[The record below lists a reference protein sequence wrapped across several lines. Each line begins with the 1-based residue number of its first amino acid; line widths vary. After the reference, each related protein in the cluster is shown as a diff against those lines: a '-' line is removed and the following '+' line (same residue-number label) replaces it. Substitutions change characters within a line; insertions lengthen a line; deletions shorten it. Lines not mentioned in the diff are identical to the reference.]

1 MIELPMNSPTVRP
14 APTKF
19 ADKLEA
25 AFLSEMLKIAM
36 PAERQGAFSGGVG
49 ESQFASFLTD
59 QYADAMAERLE
70 LGLGAKGGTHG
81 WLTGQD

>member
-1 MIELPMNSPTVRP
+1 MIELLVNSPTVRP

-19 ADKLEA
+19 SDRLEA

-36 PAERQGAFSGGVG
+36 PAERDGAFSGGIG

-59 QYADAMAERLE
+59 QYADAMAARLE
-70 LGLGAKGGTHG
+70 LGLGARGARTDG
-81 WLTGQD
+81 